1 MGRRPMPKFQ
11 VLCRVDAWVDYVAVV
26 EADDP
31 EEAAWLAREGPSLE
45 WEAQGAVEF
54 DARMYMTLDE
64 NGEPMESTKC
74 GDF

>member
-1 MGRRPMPKFQ
+1 MAKFQ
-11 VLCRVDAWVDYVAVV
+11 VLCRVDAWVDYVATV

-31 EEAAWLAREGPSLE
+31 DEAAWLAREASDLE
-45 WEAQGAVEF
+45 WEQQGAVEF
-54 DARMYMTLDE
+54 DARMYMALDE